1 MKNHM
6 IKPKVRRILNEI
18 MGLNFEERTQ
28 LLLLYLLPPIGI
40 VTVYLIYK
48 LFNLS
53 KSDEKEEIQKSKVKR
68 LEDFF

>member
-1 MKNHM
+1 
-6 IKPKVRRILNEI
+6 